1 MPHGEFAKC
10 PCNDRGCTTPIAHG
24 REEIERLFG
33 YRTMDDGKVIPQ
45 SFCRACRSARCE
57 AGKPCKVK
65 K

>member
-1 MPHGEFAKC
+1 MPHGELAKC

-33 YRTMDDGKVIPQ
+33 YRTMADGKVIPQ